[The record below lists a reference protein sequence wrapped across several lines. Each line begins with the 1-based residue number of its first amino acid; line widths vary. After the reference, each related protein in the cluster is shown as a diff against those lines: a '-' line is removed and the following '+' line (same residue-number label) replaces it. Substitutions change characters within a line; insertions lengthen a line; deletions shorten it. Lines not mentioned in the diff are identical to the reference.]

1 MSAHYRY
8 CLAWLL
14 CLATV
19 GLGDEPH
26 VSQTPTKAPQSV
38 NEEVGKMSA
47 LEHLRLATGQLEAA
61 GMTAEAARLREVTDQ
76 VNQRVV
82 AERAELAK
90 QIQELQD
97 RSTQLRRL
105 TGNPDKI
112 LCRCCFLE
120 LSSQAAA
127 EFETI
132 ADPSCSLR
140 DSTSLFT
147 RAVCKNAEEAVRS
160 LKESGQVTILAS
172 PQIIAEPGCM
182 ASYDSCGEFPI
193 LASGRDDQ
201 THVNW
206 IRFGVSCEV
215 LPQLLDTGR
224 IKLDFAPEI
233 SHLDFKNSVKVNGRM
248 IPGMSTRRVNTQA
261 ELNLGESLVFRIT
274 SNAVSPV
281 QEPPQAELNEVTQ
294 SAGVEPVTTVHGNN
308 VTMFIVTPVAI
319 D

>member
-1 MSAHYRY
+1 MSVHYRY

-14 CLATV
+14 CFATV

-26 VSQTPTKAPQSV
+26 VSQTPTHTPQAG
-38 NEEVGKMSA
+38 NTEIGKMSA

-61 GMTAEAARLREVTDQ
+61 GMTAEAARLREITDQ

-97 RSTQLRRL
+97 RSTQLRQL
-105 TGNPDKI
+105 TGKPDKI
-112 LCRCCFLE
+112 LCRCYFLE
-120 LSSQAAA
+120 LSSEAAA

-132 ADPSCSLR
+132 ADPSCLLT
-140 DSTSLFT
+140 DSTSLLT
-147 RAVCKNAEEAVRS
+147 RAVCKNAEEAVRR

-172 PQIIAEPGCM
+172 PQIITESGCQ

-193 LASGRDDQ
+193 LVPGRDNQ
-201 THVNW
+201 THVSW
-206 IRFGVSCEV
+206 RRFGVSCDV
-215 LPQLLDTGR
+215 VPHLLDTGR
-224 IKLDFAPEI
+224 VKLEFAPEI
-233 SHLDFKNSVKVNGRM
+233 SQLDFQSSVKVNGRM

-261 ELNLGESLVFRIT
+261 ELNLGDSLVFRIA
-274 SNAVSPV
+274 SNAVSPE
-281 QEPPQAELNEVTQ
+281 QDSLKTGISEVTQ
-294 SAGVEPVTTVHGNN
+294 ASVAAPDTAVHENK